1 MVRTA
6 AEAMARE
13 FAKADIL
20 LEAKNRAEHERRMV
34 EVCEYDLTAE
44 YISEAR
50 KQTSRDSML
59 KHKQKAEILEALC
72 EMLVNG
78 IFDPE

>member
-13 FAKADIL
+13 LAKADIL

-34 EVCEYDLTAE
+34 EVCEYDLEAE

-59 KHKQKAEILEALC
+59 KHKQKAEILETLC

>member
-13 FAKADIL
+13 LAKADIL

-59 KHKQKAEILEALC
+59 KHQQKAEILEALC
-72 EMLVNG
+72 EILVNG
-78 IFDPE
+78 IFDHE

>member
-1 MVRTA
+1 MARTA

-13 FAKADIL
+13 LAKADIL
-20 LEAKNRAEHERRMV
+20 LEAKNRAVHERRMV
-34 EVCEYDLTAE
+34 EVNEYDLSAE

-59 KHKQKAEILEALC
+59 KHQQKAEILEALC